1 MRLERL
7 RENMEKKGSNKK
19 KTSASKKKKK
29 LSIKL
34 LMIFLVFEIIFSACT
49 APFIVYYGPFQN
61 LKKVVVGTAMATMN
75 HKYLA
80 TAFLSKD
87 KIDEILHGTKVQASA
102 DTSVSPV
109 SDKQNVSDIKISNAH
124 DSSIQLQEVKG
135 DKFDGY
141 MIIVKDPSRL
151 RVGYTSKL
159 GKEGQ
164 KTSKIAADNNAV
176 AAINAGGFEG
186 GVSTGT
192 GSTPSGMIISGG
204 VVKYKPSWLEDDQSV
219 EGVMGITNKGL
230 LIVGKYSINEL
241 LKKGV
246 SEAVSFG
253 PTLIMN
259 GKPQINSD
267 GGQGYN
273 PRTVIGQTQ
282 SGEILLLVIDGR
294 RGLKEGATLK
304 EAQNIMLQFGA
315 HNAVNLD
322 GGSTTTMYLNGEVVN
337 TPCDALGERPTASI
351 VYVKP

>member
-1 MRLERL
+1 
-7 RENMEKKGSNKK
+7 MEKKGYNKK
-19 KTSASKKKKK
+19 KTSANSRKKRF
-29 LSIKL
+29 SFKL
-34 LMIFLVFEIIFSACT
+34 LMIFLAFEFIFSACT

-61 LKKVVVGTAMATMN
+61 LKKVVVGTAMATMS
-75 HKYLA
+75 HKYFA
-80 TAFLSKD
+80 TAFLSQE
-87 KIDEILHGTKVQASA
+87 KIDEILNGSKVHASEETTEA
-102 DTSVSPV
+102 LDSN
-109 SDKQNVSDIKISNAH
+109 KQNINDIKISNSH
-124 DSSIQLQEVKG
+124 DSSIQLKEING

-141 MIIVKDPSRL
+141 MLVVKDPARL

-192 GSTPSGMIISGG
+192 GATPSGMIISGG
-204 VVKYKPSWLEDDQSV
+204 KVVYKPSWIDENEKS
-219 EGVMGITNKGL
+219 EGVMGFTSKGL
-230 LIVGKYSINEL
+230 LVVGSYSINEL
-241 LKKGV
+241 LDMNV
-246 SEAVSFG
+246 SDAVSFG

-259 GKPQINSD
+259 GRSQISSD

-273 PRTVIGQTQ
+273 PRTAIGQTKN
-282 SGEILLLVIDGR
+282 GEILLLVIDGR

-304 EAQNIMLQFGA
+304 EVQNIMLQFGA

-322 GGSTTTMYLNGEVVN
+322 GGSTTTMYLDGEVVN